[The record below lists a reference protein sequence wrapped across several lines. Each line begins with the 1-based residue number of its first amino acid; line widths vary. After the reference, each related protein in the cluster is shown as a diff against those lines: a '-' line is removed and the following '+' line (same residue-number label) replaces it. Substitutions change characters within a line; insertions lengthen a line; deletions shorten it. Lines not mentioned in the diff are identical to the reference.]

1 MKAELVLQQA
11 RDERKEDIYLQE
23 LSEPGCVSVTAKRT
37 IYL

>member
-23 LSEPGCVSVTAKRT
+23 SEPGCAGVTAKGIT
-37 IYL
+37 YL